1 MALIQFIFLAPLPL
15 SKRTGV
21 STRKLRVSDTRC
33 VCSAIIINWIKVI
46 YWIPEKS
53 AAITWPHTLTYKVSA
68 MVLRQGNK
76 WLGGCHLLNS
86 SNLAENFET
95 RGFWV
100 RRYVALVVSAP
111 IPLRTQRA
119 KAAQEVRGTS
129 VLRGPKWN
137 VDPRDTKLFCL
148 ITETITRTPHLIY
161 HPRYI
166 NLNKLL
172 KPFDDVFFV
181 CRI

>member
-86 SNLAENFET
+86 SNLAEKLWNS
-95 RGFWV
+95 WV
-100 RRYVALVVSAP
+100 LS
-111 IPLRTQRA
+111 
-119 KAAQEVRGTS
+119 TS
-129 VLRGPKWN
+129 VCSAGSFSAHTATHSTSESAHDTQTFLAKLRKQKNMTAPCPPNNQKFPLDN
-137 VDPRDTKLFCL
+137 QKR
-148 ITETITRTPHLIY
+148 
-161 HPRYI
+161 
-166 NLNKLL
+166 
-172 KPFDDVFFV
+172 
-181 CRI
+181 